1 MNTHVPTAAPA
12 AAKTPPRVCEV
23 LALAVLLLLV
33 TACGGPREPSV
44 PLDIPRGYLP
54 RLEILHEGR
63 LLGFGP
69 FVGYYFRP
77 EKVDDL
83 RRLDFVCFNER
94 RFYTRDL
101 PANARIFE
109 GQAVLT
115 ALPAGTHP
123 LPAAERIN
131 PIFFSEAPEAWL
143 ATRPAPAPEFRHFHS
158 AYDTRG
164 PVTVGYWLRHVGTAD
179 FTYDMGGRVGPES
192 PLHHR
197 VAPGVD
203 RDFPAIVEFD
213 RGPQAANPG
222 ED

>member
-1 MNTHVPTAAPA
+1 MSRHAPPAAPA
-12 AAKTPPRVCEV
+12 AAGHRPRGGG
-23 LALAVLLLLV
+23 LALAVLLLV
-33 TACGGPREPSV
+33 AACGGGPEPTV
-44 PLDIPRGYLP
+44 PLEVPRGYVP

-77 EKVDDL
+77 EKTGDL
-83 RRLDFVCFNER
+83 GRLHFVCFNER

-101 PANARIFE
+101 PANVRIFE

-131 PIFFSEAPEAWL
+131 PVFFPEAPEAWL
-143 ATRPAPAPEFRHFHS
+143 ATRPAPAAEFRHFHS
-158 AYDTRG
+158 AYDARG
-164 PVTVGYWLRHVGTAD
+164 PTTVGYWLRHAGTAA
-179 FTYDMGGRVGPES
+179 FTYDMGGRVGPDS

-213 RGPQAANPG
+213 RGPRAG
-222 ED
+222 EAGGD